1 MWKKKHFFHYY
12 RKGKRKAGFVRIDL
26 VTGNFRVVICL
37 LFSLTSK
44 QNHQWGR
51 SQTWKLVFPG
61 GGLKEPLH
69 KMREKAGQGKCQAAL
84 TSVYDN

>member
-1 MWKKKHFFHYY
+1 MEKETLLSLLQKKKE
-12 RKGKRKAGFVRIDL
+12 KRWLCESIDL
-26 VTGNFRVVICL
+26 VTGNLGVAICL
-37 LFSLTSK
+37 LFSLTWK

-51 SQTWKLVFPG
+51 SQTWKFMFPG

-69 KMREKAGQGKCQAAL
+69 KMREKASQGKCQAAL